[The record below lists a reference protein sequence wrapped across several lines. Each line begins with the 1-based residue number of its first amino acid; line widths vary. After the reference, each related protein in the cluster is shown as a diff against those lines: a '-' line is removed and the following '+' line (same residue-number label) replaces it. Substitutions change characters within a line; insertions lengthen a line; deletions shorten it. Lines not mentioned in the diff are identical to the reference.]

1 MGINSSYRI
10 LIVDDE
16 LAIAEMCESILID
29 LGYEVIGIANT
40 YEEGIEKIALEKPDL
55 VILDIDLNQEKNG
68 IDLAVYIKEKLRVPF
83 LYVSSYADISTVSK
97 AAKTAPEAYLIK
109 PFTNEDLFT
118 TIEIIRAKKEVD
130 QTIHLNT
137 GTSQLKVPA
146 NDVSLVKSDNIYI
159 EVHVDQKKHIVRSSL
174 ENFLNENPNPNF
186 VRIHRSYI
194 VNLLKVNSFSRQHV
208 IVGDIKCPISRSYKQ
223 ALFQRFSS

>member
-146 NDVSLVKSDNIYI
+146 
-159 EVHVDQKKHIVRSSL
+159 
-174 ENFLNENPNPNF
+174 
-186 VRIHRSYI
+186 
-194 VNLLKVNSFSRQHV
+194 
-208 IVGDIKCPISRSYKQ
+208 
-223 ALFQRFSS
+223 